1 MSDSKTGT
9 DDRPTVAGALSSAA
23 GGLQA
28 ARQAVARRPVA
39 RGATWMLLSLAA
51 WAVLAAVLK
60 HGAPAGIMLS
70 GVVLGAINALI
81 ALSIVLVYR
90 ANRVLNFA
98 AADLGA
104 VAAILAIELHIKYNL
119 NYFLSVAAGLAAAA
133 VIGGLVETL
142 ILRRFSNAPRLIVAV
157 VTLGVGQILNALSV
171 IIPVVWSKG
180 SNSGTFNTPF
190 TVEFRIFPVLFNGN
204 YLAALVVV
212 PVVMIGLVWF
222 LRYTNYGVAIRAAA
236 DNGDRARLLGIPVK
250 RLSTIVWVIAAVMSA
265 LAALLRTPILGF
277 VSFGSVSGDDPSLLF
292 ETLTAACIAGLT
304 SMPTAVFASIA
315 LGIVDQ
321 LGAWTFQNAAYVY
334 LTQLVV
340 VLVVLMVR
348 RERLTR
354 AVDAGITT
362 WQAIRQVR
370 PIPPELAGRLPVRL
384 GSSGLRLAILALALS
399 VPLFET
405 PAHTQLASIILLY
418 AIVAASLVILT
429 AWAGHISLGH
439 IAFMGFGSAVT
450 GILVANDGLN
460 VFLALAAGMA
470 VAAVIALLLG
480 IPALRLGSGSPY
492 LAVVT
497 LGLAVVTNGYV
508 FLPQYFSWLIPQNLV
523 PKAPLF
529 GRLSLS
535 NDSEMYY
542 FCLIVLVL
550 VLVAVRSLRNSHAGR
565 VMISSND
572 NRLAT
577 QSFGIS
583 TTRVQLMAFAVSG
596 ALAGLAGGLYVVLEQ
611 GFNSGDYSPEN
622 GIYFFLMVV
631 IGGLGSLSGAVLG
644 AIFVYGAQYLLP
656 DGYGA
661 LITGGGV
668 VFILMFIPGGLG
680 EVFYQI
686 RDFLLRAYAKRHN
699 LYVPSLVADVR
710 VAKPEPVTS
719 IGPGD
724 DESEAEDAA
733 LAGISVSGETIL
745 ALDTRAALGAG
756 AES

>member
-1 MSDSKTGT
+1 MTEPSHELDQAGT
-9 DDRPTVAGALSSAA
+9 SASLPSQARRALAGARSFVRRRLWAKA
-23 GGLQA
+23 GA
-28 ARQAVARRPVA
+28 WAVAA
-39 RGATWMLLSLAA
+39 LLV

-70 GVVLGAINALI
+70 GVVLGAINALV

-104 VAAILAIELHIKYNL
+104 VAAVLAIELHIKYNL
-119 NYFLSVAAGLAAAA
+119 NYFLAVAAGLVAAGL
-133 VIGGLVETL
+133 IGGLVETA

-157 VTLGVGQILNALSV
+157 VTLGIGQILNAASIL
-171 IIPVVWSKG
+171 IPVEWSKG

-190 TVEFRIFPVLFNGN
+190 TVHFRVFPVLFNGN
-204 YLAALVVV
+204 YVAALVIV
-212 PVVMIGLVWF
+212 PVVMVAVTWF

-250 RLSTIVWVIAAVMSA
+250 RLSTVVWVMAGVMSA
-265 LAALLRTPILGF
+265 LAALLRVPILGF
-277 VSFGSVSGDDPSLLF
+277 VSFGSVSGSSSALLF
-292 ETLTAACIAGLT
+292 ETLTAAVIAGLT

-321 LGAWTFQNAAYVY
+321 LGAWTFQNAAYDY

-340 VLVVLMVR
+340 VLVVLLLR

-384 GSSGLRLAILALALS
+384 GSSGLRLAIVALALCI
-399 VPLFET
+399 PLFET

-418 AIVAASLVILT
+418 SMVAASLVILT

-439 IAFMGFGSAVT
+439 IAFMGFGAAVT
-450 GILVANDGLN
+450 GILVANHGIN
-460 VFLALAAGMA
+460 VFAALAAGVA
-470 VAAVIALLLG
+470 VTALLALLLG
-480 IPALRLGSGSPY
+480 IPALRFGSGPY

-497 LGLAVVTNGYV
+497 LGLAVVANGYF
-508 FLPQYFSWLIPQNLV
+508 FLPQYFSWLIPQATV
-523 PKAPLF
+523 PKTPLF
-529 GRLSLS
+529 GKLALGT
-535 NDSEMYY
+535 DSEMYY
-542 FCLIVLVL
+542 FCLIALVI
-550 VLVAVRSLRNSHAGR
+550 VLVAVRSLRNAHAGR
-565 VMISSND
+565 AIIASND

-577 QSFGIS
+577 QSFAIS
-583 TTRVQLMAFAVSG
+583 TPRVQLMAFAVSG
-596 ALAGLAGGLYVVLEQ
+596 ALAGLAGGLYVILEQ
-611 GFNSGDYSPEN
+611 GFNSGDFSAEN

-656 DGYGA
+656 NGWGT

-668 VFILMFIPGGLG
+668 VFLLMFVPGGLG
-680 EVFYQI
+680 DVFYGI
-686 RDFLLRAYAKRHN
+686 RDRLLRAYANRHQ

-710 VAKPEPVTS
+710 IAQPEPRAL
-719 IGPGD
+719 GRQD
-724 DESEAEDAA
+724 DESQAEAAA
-733 LAGISVSGETIL
+733 VAAISVSEESIL
-745 ALDTRAALGAG
+745 VSDTRAVVGAG
-756 AES
+756 PQP

>member
-1 MSDSKTGT
+1 MTSPVSEAAQ
-9 DDRPTVAGALSSAA
+9 RLRGARAA
-23 GGLQA
+23 LG
-28 ARQAVARRPVA
+28 RRPAGRAAVWVVA
-39 RGATWMLLSLAA
+39 ALAV
-51 WAVLAAVLK
+51 WAGLAAVLK
-60 HGAPAGIMLS
+60 HGAPTGIMLS

-104 VAAILAIELHIKYNL
+104 VAAILAIELHIKYHL
-119 NYFLSVAAGLAAAA
+119 NYFLAVGAGLVAAAL
-133 VIGGLVETL
+133 IGGLVETL
-142 ILRRFSNAPRLIVAV
+142 VLRRFSNAPRLIVAV
-157 VTLGVGQILNALSV
+157 ITLGVGQILNALSI

-190 TVEFRIFPVLFNGN
+190 TMTFRVFPVLFNGN
-204 YLAALVVV
+204 YIAALVVV
-212 PVVMIGLVWF
+212 PLVMVGLTWF

-236 DNGDRARLLGIPVK
+236 DNGDRARLLGVPVK
-250 RLSTIVWVIAAVMSA
+250 RLSTVVWILAGVMSA
-265 LAALLRTPILGF
+265 LAALLRVPILGF
-277 VSFGSVSGDDPSLLF
+277 VSFGSVSGNSAPLLF
-292 ETLTAACIAGLT
+292 ETLTAAVIAGLT
-304 SMPTAVFASIA
+304 SMPTAVAAAIG

-321 LGAWTFQNAAYVY
+321 LGAWTFQNSAYVY

-340 VLVVLMVR
+340 VLVALLLR

-370 PIPPELAGRLPVRL
+370 PIPPELASRRPVRL
-384 GSSGLRLAILALALS
+384 ASSGLRLALLAFALCI
-399 VPLFET
+399 PLFET

-418 AIVAASLVILT
+418 SIVAASLVILT

-450 GILVANDGLN
+450 GILVANHGLN
-460 VFLALAAGMA
+460 VFLALATGMA
-470 VAAVIALLLG
+470 VTAVLALLLG
-480 IPALRLGSGSPY
+480 IPALRFGSGPY

-497 LGLAVVTNGYV
+497 LGLAVVANGYF
-508 FLPQYFSWLIPQNLV
+508 FLPQYFPWLIPANEV
-523 PKAPLF
+523 PKNPLF
-529 GRLSLS
+529 GRLSIA

-550 VLVAVRSLRNSHAGR
+550 TLVAVRGLRNSHAGR
-565 VMISSND
+565 AMISSND
-572 NRLAT
+572 NRQAT
-577 QSFGIS
+577 QSFAIS

-596 ALAGLAGGLYVVLEQ
+596 ALAGLAGGLYVILEQ
-611 GFNSGDYSPEN
+611 GFNSGDYGPEN

-631 IGGLGSLSGAVLG
+631 IGGLGSLPGAVLG
-644 AIFVYGAQYLLP
+644 AVFVYGAQYLLP
-656 DGYGA
+656 SGYGT
-661 LITGGGV
+661 LVTGGGV

-680 EVFYQI
+680 EVFFNI
-686 RDFLLRAYAKRHN
+686 RDYLLRAYAARNN

-710 VAKPEPVTS
+710 VAQAPPPARPTAAE
-719 IGPGD
+719 D
-724 DESEAEDAA
+724 NEDEAEDAA

-745 ALDTRAALGAG
+745 AVDTRSVVGAG
-756 AES
+756 QQR